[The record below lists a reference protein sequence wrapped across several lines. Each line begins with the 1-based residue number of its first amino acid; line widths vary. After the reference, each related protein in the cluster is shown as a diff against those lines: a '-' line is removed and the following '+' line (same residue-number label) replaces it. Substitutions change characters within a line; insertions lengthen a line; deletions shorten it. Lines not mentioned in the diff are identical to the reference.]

1 MDRHE
6 RIREEQRLTHEK
18 FQRILVEDQK
28 MMIANLNKTQ
38 KSQKKKLKSELE
50 MAQYKELLQQAEEL
64 VGMYTVYY
72 NNVLQVMEEHETAAK
87 ELLLVQ
93 IKQQMGLLIEQQR
106 EQKDGNDDKF
116 AQQQVILF
124 LFQFKFTHL
133 LITHKF
139 CLFVVFAIF

>member
-28 MMIANLNKTQ
+28 MMIANLMKTQ
-38 KSQKKKLKSELE
+38 KAQKRKLQTELE
-50 MAQYKELLQQAEEL
+50 LAQYKELLQQAEEL

-106 EQKDGNDDKF
+106 EQKDGNDERF
-116 AQQQVILF
+116 ATQQVCAKRLGF
-124 LFQFKFTHL
+124 
-133 LITHKF
+133 
-139 CLFVVFAIF
+139 

>member
-28 MMIANLNKTQ
+28 MMIANLMKTQ
-38 KSQKKKLKSELE
+38 KAQKRKLQTELE
-50 MAQYKELLQQAEEL
+50 LAQYKELLQQAEEL

-106 EQKDGNDDKF
+106 EQKDGNDERF
-116 AQQQVILF
+116 ATQQVCAKRLGF
-124 LFQFKFTHL
+124 WW
-133 LITHKF
+133 F
-139 CLFVVFAIF
+139 CCDK